1 MISRD
6 PFRPLQFCDSVIV
19 TVASCRSAVFQKR
32 EKMAAL
38 NWLSVVGKAV
48 LRSGLTIAAENACQ
62 VCRHRGITFPCRLSL
77 SKVGVLGTLL
87 DAIGRNMEL

>member
-1 MISRD
+1 
-6 PFRPLQFCDSVIV
+6 
-19 TVASCRSAVFQKR
+19 
-32 EKMAAL
+32 MAAMS
-38 NWLSVVGKAV
+38 WLSVVGKAV

-87 DAIGRNMEL
+87 DAIGRNMELLRIVGAGGCRHGVLHLYLYMCVFWAA